1 MNFIDFFAGIGGFR
15 SGLEKAGHKCVGF
28 VEFDKFARKSYQ
40 AMYDTKGEFTGY
52 DIRQVRGKDLP
63 TADIRTYGSPC
74 QDVSI
79 AGQQDGLISGKR
91 SSLFFEII
99 RLLKERTKNQQE
111 IPTYL
116 FMENVKGL
124 LSSRNGRDFARV
136 LIEMDSV
143 GYDVEW
149 SLINSKEVVPQ
160 NRERVYLIGHLRGKC
175 SNKVFPIQ
183 RQSQNSI
190 KQSKI
195 KQVGNYRS
203 NKSFGNNPQTGRV
216 YSVHGLSPTLN
227 TMQGGD
233 RQPKILVEAV
243 LTPDRLAKR
252 QNGRRFKNAGEPAFT
267 VTATDKHGVLI
278 KKDKE
283 LSIRKLTP
291 LECWR
296 LQGFTDEQFF
306 KAKNAGLSD
315 NQLYKQAGNSVTVP
329 VIETIGYKLKGNI
342 NE

>member
-63 TADIRTYGSPC
+63 TADIWTFGSPC

-124 LSSRNGRDFARV
+124 LSSRNVRDFARV

-160 NRERVYLIGHLRGKC
+160 NRERVYLIGHL
-175 SNKVFPIQ
+175 
-183 RQSQNSI
+183 
-190 KQSKI
+190 
-195 KQVGNYRS
+195 
-203 NKSFGNNPQTGRV
+203 
-216 YSVHGLSPTLN
+216 
-227 TMQGGD
+227 
-233 RQPKILVEAV
+233 
-243 LTPDRLAKR
+243 
-252 QNGRRFKNAGEPAFT
+252 
-267 VTATDKHGVLI
+267 
-278 KKDKE
+278 
-283 LSIRKLTP
+283 
-291 LECWR
+291 
-296 LQGFTDEQFF
+296 
-306 KAKNAGLSD
+306 
-315 NQLYKQAGNSVTVP
+315 
-329 VIETIGYKLKGNI
+329 
-342 NE
+342 

>member
-1 MNFIDFFAGIGGFR
+1 MSEAI
-15 SGLEKAGHKCVGF
+15 E
-28 VEFDKFARKSYQ
+28 
-40 AMYDTKGEFTGY
+40 
-52 DIRQVRGKDLP
+52 
-63 TADIRTYGSPC
+63 
-74 QDVSI
+74 
-79 AGQQDGLISGKR
+79 
-91 SSLFFEII
+91 
-99 RLLKERTKNQQE
+99 NQ
-111 IPTYL
+111 
-116 FMENVKGL
+116 
-124 LSSRNGRDFARV
+124 S
-136 LIEMDSV
+136 
-143 GYDVEW
+143 W
-149 SLINSKEVVPQ
+149 
-160 NRERVYLIGHLRGKC
+160 
-175 SNKVFPIQ
+175 
-183 RQSQNSI
+183 

>member
-63 TADIRTYGSPC
+63 KADIWTFGSPC

-79 AGQQDGLISGKR
+79 AGQQAGIINGKR

-183 RQSQNSI
+183 RQSQNS
-190 KQSKI
+190 
-195 KQVGNYRS
+195 
-203 NKSFGNNPQTGRV
+203 V

-243 LTPDRLAKR
+243 LTPDRLTKR